1 MRQIDGK
8 SRTVREL
15 LTGAKYGIDYYQ
27 REYRWGTKQIREL
40 LDDLAGKFLDDHE
53 PEHERKAVKT
63 YGHYFL
69 GSIVLSHKNAIN
81 FIIDGQQRLTSLTLL
96 LVYLHNIQRDR
107 TEEDRVA
114 ISNLIFSTQFG
125 EKSFNLD
132 VPERKHC
139 MEALFKGETFD
150 AADSPP
156 SVQTIVARYQ
166 DIENYFP
173 DELGAAALPYFI
185 DWLLENVHLI
195 EITAYSDE
203 DAYTIFETMNDRGLS
218 LSLTDMLKGYLLSSI
233 TDEEEQAACNGLWKK
248 RVSELADLGKEED
261 VDFFKTWLRSQHADT
276 IRERKK
282 NASNQA
288 FERIGTEF
296 HRWLRD
302 EREPVG
308 LHKSDDFVTFV
319 HRDFLFYSREYIRV
333 RHAAEAEVEGLEA
346 IRYNAHRGF
355 TLQYQLLL
363 AVLRVDDPPEIV
375 TKKLGLVA
383 DFVDIVLARRVW
395 NFKSIAYSNM
405 LYWAFTV
412 MRDIRRLDV
421 GALSA
426 KLLARLED
434 QPSFADNDRLRR
446 HQQNHFQIHHLLARM
461 THWVESECGVAST
474 FDQYVTRK
482 SKKPYEIEH
491 LWADKFERHTDEFT
505 HPADFGEYRNRVGG
519 LVLLPRGFNQ
529 SLGDMPYD
537 GKLKHYN
544 AQNVLVRS
552 LNPACYEN
560 NPSFS
565 GFLGRSGLPFKSHAE
580 FKKAD
585 LDQRQALYCKVAEV
599 LWSPQRLT
607 LTETGDET

>member
-8 SRTVREL
+8 SRSVREL

-27 REYRWGTKQIREL
+27 REYRWGTKQIGEL
-40 LDDLAGKFLDDHE
+40 LDDLVGKFIDSYE
-53 PEHERKAVKT
+53 EGHERKAVKE

-69 GSIVLSHKNAIN
+69 GSIVLSHKNATN

-96 LVYLHNIQRDR
+96 LVYLYNLQRSR
-107 TEEDRVA
+107 PEDEQVG

-125 EKSFNLD
+125 QKSFNLD

-139 MEALFKGETFD
+139 MEALFKGEAYD
-150 AADSPP
+150 ATDAPP
-156 SVQTIVARYQ
+156 SVQTIVARYD
-166 DIENYFP
+166 DIQNHFP
-173 DELGAAALPYFI
+173 DQAGGSALPYFI

-233 TDEEEQAACNGLWKK
+233 TDEDEQAACNDLWKK

-261 VDFFKTWLRSQHADT
+261 VDFFKTWLRSQHANS

-302 EREPVG
+302 DRELVG
-308 LHKSDDFVTFV
+308 LHTSDDFVTFV
-319 HRDFLFYSREYIRV
+319 RRDFVFYSREYIRV
-333 RHAAEAEVEGLEA
+333 RTAAETVVDGLEA

-363 AVLRVDDPPEIV
+363 AVLRVDDPQEIV
-375 TKKLGLVA
+375 AKKLGLVA
-383 DFVDIVLARRVW
+383 NFVDIVLARRVW

-405 LYWAFTV
+405 LYWAFIV

-421 GALSA
+421 DALSA
-426 KLLARLED
+426 KLIERLDE
-434 QPSFADNDRLRR
+434 QPQFADNERLRR
-446 HQQNHFQIHHLLARM
+446 HQQNHYQVHHLLARM
-461 THWVESECGVAST
+461 THFVEAECGVAST
-474 FDQYVTRK
+474 FDQYVVRK
-482 SKKPYEIEH
+482 AKKPYEIEH
-491 LWADKFERHTDEFT
+491 LWADKFERHTEEFD
-505 HPADFGEYRNRVGG
+505 HPADFDEYRNHVGG

-529 SLGDMPYD
+529 SLGDKTYED
-537 GKLKHYN
+537 KLAHYN

-565 GFLGRSGLPFKSHAE
+565 AFLGRSALPFKSHAV
-580 FKKAD
+580 FKKSD
-585 LDQRQALYCKVAEV
+585 LDERQGLYREIAEAV
-599 LWSPQRLT
+599 WSVDRLRV
-607 LTETGDET
+607 

>member
-1 MRQIDGK
+1 MKKIDGDA
-8 SRTVREL
+8 RTVRGL

-40 LDDLAGKFLDDHE
+40 LNDLAAKFLDSYE
-53 PEHERKAVKT
+53 EGHERKAVKD

-69 GSIVLSHKNAIN
+69 GSIVLSHKNATN

-96 LVYLHNIQRDR
+96 LIHLYNLQRDR
-107 TEEDRVA
+107 PEDEQVG

-150 AADSPP
+150 ATDAPP
-156 SVQTIVARYQ
+156 SVQTIVARYD
-166 DIENYFP
+166 DIQGYFP
-173 DELGAAALPYFI
+173 DELAEEALPYFI
-185 DWLLENVHLI
+185 DWLQENVHLI

-233 TDEEEQAACNGLWKK
+233 TDEDEQARCNELWKK

-261 VDFFKTWLRSQHADT
+261 VDFFKTWLRAQHADS

-296 HRWLRD
+296 HRWLHD
-302 EREPVG
+302 NREQVG
-308 LHKSDDFVTFV
+308 LHRSDDFVTLV
-319 HRDFLFYSREYIRV
+319 RRDFVFFSREYIRV
-333 RHAAEAEVEGLEA
+333 RHAAEAVVEGLEA

-363 AVLRVDDPPEIV
+363 AVLRVDDSAEVV
-375 TKKLGLVA
+375 TKKLTLVA

-395 NFKSIAYSNM
+395 NSKSIAYSNM

-421 GALSA
+421 EALSA
-426 KLLARLED
+426 KLITRLGD
-434 QPSFADNDRLRR
+434 QPDFGDNERLRR

-461 THWVESECGVAST
+461 THFVEAECGVAST
-474 FDQYVTRK
+474 FEQYVTRQA
-482 SKKPYEIEH
+482 KKPYEIEH
-491 LWADKFERHTDEFT
+491 IWADKFERHSDEFV
-505 HPADFGEYRNRVGG
+505 HPTDFGEFRNRIGG

-529 SLGDMPYD
+529 SLGDMTYED
-537 GKLKHYN
+537 KLKHYN
-544 AQNVLVRS
+544 AQNALVRS

-565 GFLGRSGLPFKSHAE
+565 AFLDRSALPFKAHSA
-580 FKKAD
+580 FKKDD
-585 LDQRQALYCKVAEV
+585 LNERQQLYRRIAETI
-599 LWSPQRLT
+599 WSPERLKA
-607 LTETGDET
+607 

>member
-40 LDDLAGKFLDDHE
+40 LDDLAGKFLDSYDE
-53 PEHERKAVKT
+53 GHERTAVKG

-69 GSIVLSHKNAIN
+69 GSIVLSHKNATN

-96 LVYLHNIQRDR
+96 LVYLYNLQRGR
-107 TEEDRVA
+107 PEEEQVGIA
-114 ISNLIFSTQFG
+114 NLIFSTQFG
-125 EKSFNLD
+125 QKSFNLD

-139 MEALFKGETFD
+139 MEALYKGEAFD
-150 AADSPP
+150 ATDAPP
-156 SVQTIVARYQ
+156 SVQTIVARYD
-166 DIENYFP
+166 DIQNHFP
-173 DELGAAALPYFI
+173 DEAGNGALPYFI

-233 TDEEEQAACNGLWKK
+233 TDEDEQAACNDLWKK
-248 RVSELADLGKEED
+248 RVAVLADIGKDED
-261 VDFFKTWLRSQHADT
+261 VDFFKTWLRSQHANS

-302 EREPVG
+302 DRDQVG
-308 LHKSDDFVTFV
+308 LRTSADFVTFV
-319 HRDFLFYSREYIRV
+319 RRDFVFFSREYLNV
-333 RHAAEAEVEGLEA
+333 RAAADTVVEGLKA

-363 AVLRVDDPPEIV
+363 AVLRVDDSQEV
-375 TKKLGLVA
+375 VAKKLGLVA

-395 NFKSIAYSNM
+395 NFRSIAYSNM
-405 LYWAFTV
+405 LYWAFIV

-421 GALSA
+421 DALSA
-426 KLLARLED
+426 KLIERLDE
-434 QPSFADNDRLRR
+434 QPQFADNERLRR

-461 THWVESECGVAST
+461 THFVEAECGVAST
-474 FDQYVTRK
+474 FEQYVVRK
-482 SKKPYEIEH
+482 AKKPYEIEH
-491 LWADKFERHTDEFT
+491 LWADKFERHTDEFD
-505 HPADFGEYRNRVGG
+505 HPADFDEYRNHLGG

-529 SLGDMPYD
+529 SLGDKPYEE
-537 GKLKHYN
+537 KLAHYN
-544 AQNVLVRS
+544 AQNLLVRT

-565 GFLGRSGLPFKSHAE
+565 AFLDRSGLPFKAHAV

-585 LDQRQALYCKVAEV
+585 LDERQDLYREIAERVWSADRLKV
-599 LWSPQRLT
+599 
-607 LTETGDET
+607 